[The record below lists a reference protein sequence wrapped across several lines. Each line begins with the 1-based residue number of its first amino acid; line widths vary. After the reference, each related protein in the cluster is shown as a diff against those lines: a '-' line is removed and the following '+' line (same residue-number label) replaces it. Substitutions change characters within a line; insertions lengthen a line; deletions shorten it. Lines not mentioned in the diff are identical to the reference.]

1 MWAEEI
7 CKMKSDLQGDL
18 QVTIADLK
26 DIVREFCEKRDWD
39 KYHNAKDLAIG
50 IITEA
55 SELLEFFRFKD
66 DIEIQTL
73 MNDNEKLKEISH
85 ELADIFYF
93 ILRFSQKYD
102 IDITKAFEIK
112 MKVNETKYPID
123 KAKGSNKKYNEF

>member
-1 MWAEEI
+1 ME
-7 CKMKSDLQGDL
+7 SDLEAT
-18 QVTIADLK
+18 VADLK
-26 DIVREFCEKRDWD
+26 DIVREFCENRDWD

-102 IDITKAFEIK
+102 IDITKAFESK
-112 MKVNETKYPID
+112 MKVNEAKYPID

>member
-1 MWAEEI
+1 ME
-7 CKMKSDLQGDL
+7 SDLEAT
-18 QVTIADLK
+18 VADLK
-26 DIVREFCEKRDWD
+26 DIVREFCENRDWD

-102 IDITKAFEIK
+102 IDITKAFEAK
-112 MKVNETKYPID
+112 MKVNEAKYPID